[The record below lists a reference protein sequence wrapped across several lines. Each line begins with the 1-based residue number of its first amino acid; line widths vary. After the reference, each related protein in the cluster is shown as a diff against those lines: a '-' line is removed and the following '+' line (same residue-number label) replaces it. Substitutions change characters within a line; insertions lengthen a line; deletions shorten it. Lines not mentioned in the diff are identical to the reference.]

1 MSLLGIIVQLI
12 LVPGHWPTEIMIKVI
27 FLFLL
32 NRGIQWMTLYI
43 LKNVSVCAPSLILN
57 QVFRQIG
64 VAITSIVYMFVCM
77 DVCMYLCIYYNF

>member
-43 LKNVSVCAPSLILN
+43 FKNVSVCAPSLILN